1 MKQFF
6 TYVPGSHFNIV
17 EMLFL
22 GEPFKIEHVDTHGVT
37 ILFFSRVFGVITVHS
52 NLVPALPLVRPK
64 YVDSLLMLQ
73 AGNF

>member
-37 ILFFSRVFGVITVHS
+37 ILFFSKF
-52 NLVPALPLVRPK
+52 LV
-64 YVDSLLMLQ
+64 LLRFIVTSYQHFRWSGRSMLILS
-73 AGNF
+73 